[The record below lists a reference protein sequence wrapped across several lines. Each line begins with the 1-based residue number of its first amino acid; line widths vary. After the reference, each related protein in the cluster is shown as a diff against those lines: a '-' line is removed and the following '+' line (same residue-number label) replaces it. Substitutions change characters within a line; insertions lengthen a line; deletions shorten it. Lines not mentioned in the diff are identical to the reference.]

1 MDGILAALQIRKE
14 QPTTGV
20 VVLSQHADASYA
32 QALFREGTTGLAYLL
47 EERVSD
53 RMN

>member
-1 MDGILAALQIRKE
+1 MASSPRCRSGRSS
-14 QPTTGV
+14 PPPGV

-32 QALFREGTTGLAYLL
+32 RALFREGTTGLAYLL